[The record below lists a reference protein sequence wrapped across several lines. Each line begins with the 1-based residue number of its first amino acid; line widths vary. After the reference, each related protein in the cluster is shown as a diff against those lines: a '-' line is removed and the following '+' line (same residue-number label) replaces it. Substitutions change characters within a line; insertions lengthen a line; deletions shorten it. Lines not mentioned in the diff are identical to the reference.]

1 MTGATNIDEA
11 GQPGTP
17 GIVLSS
23 DGLDARLRSALTIDG
38 PTCLKFSGGR
48 TSAYMLHLLLA
59 AHGGRLPADVL
70 TIFNNTGKEE
80 EATLRFIRECGQRWG
95 VDVVWLEYT
104 AGAGFRV
111 VDFNTA
117 SRNGEPFEAVIA
129 QRMTSADAGLP
140 NRVAR
145 YCSSEMKTR
154 TTHRYLRSLGW
165 AEWDSLS
172 GIRADEPKRV
182 HTIRNNQHPETVD
195 ETVRIPLAEL
205 GIGARD
211 VGAFWAANDWDLELP
226 NVGGKTM
233 HGNCDL
239 CFLKPSAQ
247 VVSLIAERPER
258 AVWWA
263 KQERKAAEAGKGT
276 AAQFRNDRPSYAQ
289 MLAFT
294 SAQADAFGHVAGE
307 VEDGI
312 ECIGCTD

>member
-1 MTGATNIDEA
+1 MTGATDLNEA
-11 GQPGTP
+11 AQPDSP
-17 GIVLSS
+17 GIVRSS
-23 DGLDARLRSALTIDG
+23 DGLDASIRRALAVDG

-59 AHGGRLPADVL
+59 AHGGKLPPGVL
-70 TIFNNTGKEE
+70 VIFNNTGKEE
-80 EATLRFIRECGQRWG
+80 EATLRFIRECAERLGI
-95 VDVVWLEYT
+95 DIVWLEYT
-104 AGAGFRV
+104 AGPGFRV
-111 VDFNTA
+111 VDFSTA
-117 SRNGEPFEAVIA
+117 SRRGEPFEAVIA
-129 QRMTSADAGLP
+129 QRMTSDDAGLP

-165 AEWDSLS
+165 TEWDSLT

-182 HTIRNNQHPETVD
+182 HTVRSNPHPESVD
-195 ETVRIPLAEL
+195 ETLRIPLADL
-205 GIGARD
+205 GVGARD
-211 VGAFWAANDWDLELP
+211 VGAFWARNAWDLELP

-247 VVSLIAERPER
+247 VLSLIAERPAR

-263 KQERKAAEAGKGT
+263 EQERKAAEAGKGT

-294 SAQADAFGHVAGE
+294 QAQADAFGHASAE